1 MYAWLYPLAKKI
13 KYMEKWITEELERTD
28 LGDKR
33 RTKRLMKIVSNLS
46 AKPNASVPAASGTWA
61 ETKANYDF
69 WDSPYIKPDQ
79 IRQGH
84 KQATVERIIQHSVV
98 LAIQDTTELNYTSHK
113 ALQGAGYLDSKL
125 CNGLK
130 VHSVLAVST
139 EGVPLGIIEQNV
151 WARKEEELGKAQQR
165 KQKPTDQKESQ
176 RWLDALITTES
187 IIPSSVQFVTIADR
201 EADFYDLFACPRR
214 IGSDFLIRA
223 TQNRCLAD
231 CEEHLWETLES
242 VESQGTMTV
251 EVKRNPTRP
260 ARIATLTI
268 RYTTITIAP
277 PQNRA
282 KKEQLTPITL
292 QAILVTE
299 VDPPTEV
306 EPISWLLLTTLKIS
320 SIEDVKKYVL
330 WYSYRWLIERYHY
343 VLKSGCGMEKLQL
356 ETAQRLEMALATYS
370 IVAWRLLWLTYSA
383 RCSPDDPCEQVLEPY
398 EWQALYATIHKRI
411 YPHKT
416 PPTLAQVV
424 RWIAQLGGFLGRKGD
439 GEPGVKVLWLGLTR
453 LHDITQTWLLCQSIS
468 T

>member
-1 MYAWLYPLAKKI
+1 
-13 KYMEKWITEELERTD
+13 MEKWITEELEKTD

-33 RTKRLMKIVSNLS
+33 RTNRLMKIVSNLS
-46 AKPNASVPAASGTWA
+46 AKPNDSVPAASGTWA
-61 ETKANYDF
+61 ETKATYDF

-84 KQATVERIIQHSVV
+84 QQATVERIREHSVV

-130 VHSVLAVST
+130 VHSVLTANT
-139 EGVPLGIIEQNV
+139 QGVPLGIIEQKV
-151 WARKEEELGKAQQR
+151 WSRKEEELGKAEQR
-165 KQKPTDQKESQ
+165 KQKPTAEKESQ
-176 RWLDALITTES
+176 RWLDALMKTDT
-187 IIPSSVQFVTIADR
+187 IIPEEVQFVTIADR

-214 IGSDFLIRA
+214 SGSDFLIRA
-223 TQNRCLAD
+223 TQNRCLVD
-231 CEEHLWETLES
+231 CELRLWENLES

-260 ARIATLTI
+260 SRIATLTI
-268 RYTTITIAP
+268 RYATITMEP

-299 VDPPTEV
+299 VDPPKTV
-306 EPISWLLLTTLKIS
+306 EPISWLLLTTLEITN
-320 SIEDVKKYVL
+320 IEDVKKYVL

-356 ETAQRLEMALATYS
+356 ETAKRLEMALATYS
-370 IVAWRLLWLTYSA
+370 IVAWRLLWLIYEA
-383 RCSPDDPCEQVLEPY
+383 RCHPDSSCEQVLEDY
-398 EWQALYATIHKRI
+398 EWQALYATIHKCI

-439 GEPGVKVLWLGLTR
+439 GEPGVKVLWRGLSR
-453 LHDITQTWLLCQSIS
+453 LHDIVQGWLACQSLVVN
-468 T
+468 